1 MTVVLEHIYIRLH
14 YTTIPP
20 LSLSHSFI
28 HSNPMI
34 INPLSNLIKISTRM
48 RSIWFHHQMTT
59 SHITRP
65 HGGQI
70 RITLNVLTKIIDAM
84 FWKKEKKKKKKS

>member
-1 MTVVLEHIYIRLH
+1 MTVVLEHIYTPLYH
-14 YTTIPP
+14 YSPSLP
-20 LSLSHSFI
+20 LSFIHSFI

-48 RSIWFHHQMTT
+48 RSIGFHHQMST

-84 FWKKEKKKKKKS
+84 F

>member
-1 MTVVLEHIYIRLH
+1 MTAVLEHIYISDS
-14 YTTIPP
+14 TIPP
-20 LSLSHSFI
+20 FPLPLFHSFI

-70 RITLNVLTKIIDAM
+70 RITLDVLTKIIDAM
-84 FWKKEKKKKKKS
+84 FWK

>member
-1 MTVVLEHIYIRLH
+1 
-14 YTTIPP
+14 
-20 LSLSHSFI
+20 
-28 HSNPMI
+28 MI

-48 RSIWFHHQMTT
+48 RSIGFHHQMST

-70 RITLNVLTKIIDAM
+70 RITLDVLTKIIDAM
-84 FWKKEKKKKKKS
+84 F